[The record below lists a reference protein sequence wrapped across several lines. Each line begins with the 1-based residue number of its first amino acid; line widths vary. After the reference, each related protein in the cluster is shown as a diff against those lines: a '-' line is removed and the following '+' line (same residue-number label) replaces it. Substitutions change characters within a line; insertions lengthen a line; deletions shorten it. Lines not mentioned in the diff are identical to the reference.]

1 MMEDKNWDYFDNSIS
16 SFTPEEALSNAIIA
30 RAALDYER
38 ALRSKNNRK
47 KKELE
52 SFFKSKLFK
61 DYSLL
66 LKVEGEDIIKLIKE
80 KVENDSN
87 S

>member
-1 MMEDKNWDYFDNSIS
+1 MEDKNWEYFDNSVN

-38 ALRSKNNRK
+38 ALRAKNDVK

-66 LKVEGEDIIKLIKE
+66 LEIEGEDIIKMIQE

>member
-1 MMEDKNWDYFDNSIS
+1 MMEDKNWEYFDNSVN

-38 ALRSKNNRK
+38 ALRAKNDVK

-66 LKVEGEDIIKLIKE
+66 LEIEGEDIIKMIQE